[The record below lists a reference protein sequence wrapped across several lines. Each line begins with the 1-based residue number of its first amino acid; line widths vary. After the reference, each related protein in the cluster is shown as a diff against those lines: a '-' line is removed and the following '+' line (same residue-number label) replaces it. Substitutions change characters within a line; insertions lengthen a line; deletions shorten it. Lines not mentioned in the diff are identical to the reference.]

1 MADLKTNEER
11 RAAGRARRI
20 DVPRSS
26 HAGWVAPATSSTGP
40 IVSFAD
46 GYAQQTVEDH
56 AALQPAVAD
65 GRIEAVIDR

>member
-11 RAAGRARRI
+11 RAAGRARRG

-26 HAGWVAPATSSTGP
+26 HAGWVA
-40 IVSFAD
+40 AD
-46 GYAQQTVEDH
+46 QTVEDH